1 MRARVGFVG
10 IGLMGLAMA
19 LRLLERGHDV
29 GVHDVDAAREA
40 AAQAAGAT
48 VHADAASAALGREL
62 LIVAVVDDAQTHQ
75 VLFGARGAVHGLA
88 RGATVMLCPTL
99 SPQAVEDG
107 AARLA
112 ALGIDCID
120 APMSGGPARARDGTM
135 SLMVACA
142 DAVFVRWQALLQQM
156 STRLFRIGPTPGDGA
171 RTKLVNNLLAAINL
185 AGAAEVLALAESLG
199 LDPAAT
205 LAVIEASSGQSW
217 IGSDRLRR
225 ALGHDASVQ
234 AQMALLAKDSR
245 LAMAMADAAGMPQ
258 RLGQAAAA
266 LFADACRAG
275 LAEQDDAALWR
286 WRVAARRDPAL
297 RPQAGAGSSAPAL
310 RPQAGAASSAP
321 ESAP

>member
-99 SPQAVEDG
+99 SPQAVEDA

-135 SLMVACA
+135 SLMLACA
-142 DAVFVRWQALLQQM
+142 DAAFVRWQALLQQM

-185 AGAAEVLALAESLG
+185 AGAAEVLALAERAG
-199 LDPAAT
+199 LDPA
-205 LAVIEASSGQSW
+205 LALDVIERSSGQSW
-217 IGSDRLRR
+217 IASDRMRR
-225 ALGHDASVQ
+225 AIAGDLAPRAHTT
-234 AQMALLAKDSR
+234 LLNKDTHLA
-245 LAMAMADAAGMPQ
+245 LAMAQ
-258 RLGQAAAA
+258 RLGLATPVGEHAAA
-266 LFADACRAG
+266 LFARACESGFAA
-275 LAEQDDAALWR
+275 LDDASLFELL
-286 WRVAARRDPAL
+286 RR
-297 RPQAGAGSSAPAL
+297 R
-310 RPQAGAASSAP
+310 
-321 ESAP
+321 